1 MVLDWFGR
9 RERASVSELVAKKKY
24 TKAVELIRGEL
35 QKRRRDRRLRL
46 QLADVLVA
54 AGRPKE
60 AVETLE
66 ALADELAL
74 GGFAAQA
81 IAVLKRIQSV
91 DPGREDIEE
100 KLLYLIR
107 QTAAP
112 AEDPWTLARR
122 RKEAAARSADQP
134 EPPEMGIEEISS
146 VPEIGIEAA
155 DETSPAPDRKSV

>member
-107 QTAAP
+107 QASAP

-122 RKEAAARSADQP
+122 RSSSGVRDGAEQRPSVQTNAAAAA
-134 EPPEMGIEEISS
+134 SS
-146 VPEIGIEAA
+146 G
-155 DETSPAPDRKSV
+155 